1 MDCFASL
8 LDFIP
13 LLSTMLQLVGT
24 NGINYFEIGSA
35 NRGDSLDRNIDE
47 ENRKTKDFFILVSD
61 RIWICLQIQ
70 IIDFWFE
77 A

>member
-1 MDCFASL
+1 
-8 LDFIP
+8 
-13 LLSTMLQLVGT
+13 MLQLVGT

-47 ENRKTKDFFILVSD
+47 ENRKTNDFFILVSD
-61 RIWICLQIQ
+61 RIWIWLQIRLLN
-70 IIDFWFE
+70 FCFE